1 MKILKRDKK
10 KKITSVKKLREI
22 WYGLQQE
29 LFCPRK
35 NLSKKVQLRKKKGSQ
50 CLYSLS
56 HQIKVISVGEK
67 KSGNMLKLF

>member
-10 KKITSVKKLREI
+10 KKITSVKKIKGDI

-67 KSGNMLKLF
+67 KVEKC